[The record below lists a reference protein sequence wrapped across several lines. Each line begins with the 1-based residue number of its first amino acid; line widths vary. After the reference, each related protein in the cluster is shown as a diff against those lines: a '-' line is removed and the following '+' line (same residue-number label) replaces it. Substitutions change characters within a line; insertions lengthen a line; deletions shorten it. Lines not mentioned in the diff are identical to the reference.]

1 MSNQIRLV
9 MKAQLN
15 TPPYQYV
22 TWSVY
27 NQPDNTGAQSGYFGQ
42 LINIAVDYIID
53 PSQTINPISL
63 TVGGDLTGSL
73 PNPSVS
79 RLQGK
84 PIAVTAPTSGQTLV
98 WNGTSWT
105 PTTIGSTPTGAAGG
119 DLGGTYPSP
128 TVIGLQGIPV
138 ANAGAST
145 GNVLA
150 FTGGAWTPGNTVGDL
165 IANSLT
171 TGTVTNTGN
180 VLVHS
185 DSTITLDADADIVLT
200 SANAC
205 TINSTGPYTLYGGN
219 GITLSNQAGALLLE
233 DPSGGGITIDSSGGG
248 DMKIIATSGFEIESN
263 FISLTTFAD
272 SYLSIS
278 NNNALTGIGYNFT
291 INGSGAPTGTG
302 GNITLIPGTGAT
314 SNGNLALFSSPSTS
328 GTDTGGDVVWIGNRT
343 TVPGVNPDTTG
354 FIFYSESGVA
364 KIRSGANTVTLGN
377 KPAVTG
383 SKASGAALAS
393 LLTVLAA
400 AGIITDNTTA

>member
-1 MSNQIRLV
+1 MANQIRLV

-22 TWSVY
+22 TWSVF

-79 RLQGK
+79 GLQGK
-84 PIAVTAPTSGQTLV
+84 PISVTAPTVGQTLI
-98 WNGTSWT
+98 WNGTAWT
-105 PTTIGSTPTGAAGG
+105 PTTSGSAPTGAASG

-128 TVIGLQGIPV
+128 SVVSLQGIPV

-145 GNVLA
+145 GNVLT
-150 FTGGAWTPGNTVGDL
+150 FTGGAWTPASPT
-165 IANSLT
+165 ANFGTQTLT
-171 TGTVTNTGN
+171 CGGLSSSTSDITASCTGN
-180 VLVHS
+180 YAISCAGVYNLI
-185 DSTITLDADADIVLT
+185 ST
-200 SANAC
+200 S
-205 TINSTGPYTLYGGN
+205 
-219 GITLSNQAGALLLE
+219 GITLSNQGGSFLIE
-233 DPSGGGITIDSSGGG
+233 DPVGGGITIDSSGGG
-248 DMKIIATSGFEIESN
+248 NMKIIATSGFEIESG

-272 SYLSIS
+272 SYFAVS
-278 NNNALTGIGYNFT
+278 NNNAITGIGYNFT
-291 INGSGAPTGTG
+291 INGSGAPIGTG
-302 GNITLIPGTGAT
+302 GNITLIPGVGAT
-314 SNGNLALFSSPSTS
+314 SNGNLVLFSSPTTS
-328 GTDTGGDVVWIGNRT
+328 GTDTGGDVIWIGNRG

-377 KPAVTG
+377 KPSVTG

-393 LLTVLAA
+393 LLTVLAT
-400 AGIITDNTTA
+400 AGLITDSTSA